1 MKTLRLIV
9 IIACS
14 SILIFISN
22 SCKKT
27 DEIDDSFDKYIFS
40 VKIDDEYWGTDDLTS
55 KISQDQFQI
64 TNELFILSK
73 ICSENIEGRFY
84 DSEIGWIFIQNFS
97 LSFSIIDNY
106 NKTYSAEFTGKC
118 IINGIEK
125 DISGT
130 IKEAFYFSDVCEIQ
144 YSQSELDT
152 FSLYG
157 QWYLIGYN
165 ENNSNEYI
173 YPPCL
178 QVSEPYIEFI
188 KNNDDNNQFIGS
200 IVRNSFSGSFIVS
213 SLNTIQIISFESTLV
228 YICWDFDREYETFF
242 FDTLKDS
249 ENLNFSITN
258 NILTL
263 ESSTNG
269 KRYIF
274 FKHYE

>member
-1 MKTLRLIV
+1 MKTFKLGIV

-27 DEIDDSFDKYIFS
+27 DQIDDSFDKYIFS

-73 ICSENIEGRFY
+73 ICSENIEGRYY
-84 DSEIGWIFIQNFS
+84 DSEIGWIFIKNFN
-97 LSFSIIDNY
+97 LSFSIIDSY

-118 IINGIEK
+118 IINDIEK

-130 IKEAFYFSDVCEIQ
+130 IKDANYYSEVCEIQ
-144 YSQSELDT
+144 YIQSELDT
-152 FSLYG
+152 FSLFG
-157 QWYLIGYN
+157 IWYLIGYK
-165 ENNSNEYI
+165 ENNSNELN

-188 KNNDDNNQFIGS
+188 KNNEDSNQFRGS
-200 IVRNSFSGSFIVS
+200 IVRNYFSGSFIVS
-213 SLNTIQIISFESTLV
+213 SLNTLEIINFGSTLV
-228 YICWDFDREYETFF
+228 YICWDFDREYEAYFY
-242 FDTLKDS
+242 DTLKDN
-249 ENLNFSITN
+249 ENLYFSIAN

-263 ESSTNG
+263 DCSTKG
-269 KRYIF
+269 KRYF
-274 FKHYE
+274 FYKN